1 MIKLKIKNWMN
12 KNVKT
17 AKKTDTILDAT
28 KEMKDNFVSDLVV
41 VDNESPIGMITERD
55 IVYKVVAM
63 EKSSVE
69 TKVED
74 VMTKTLITAN
84 INDSVTEVSRRMG
97 LAKIKQIPIVD
108 GNNSLVGIVTSTD
121 LIRVVSHFQKNMDAI
136 IGK

>member
-1 MIKLKIKNWMN
+1 MKIKNWMN

-17 AKKTDTILDAT
+17 SKKEDTILQAT
-28 KEMKDNFVSDLVV
+28 REMKNNFVSDLVV
-41 VDNESPIGMITERD
+41 IDNGSPIGMITERD

-63 EKSSVE
+63 EKTPSE

-84 INDSVTEVSRRMG
+84 LNDSVTEVSRRMG
-97 LAKIKQIPIVD
+97 LAKIKQIPVVD

-121 LIRVVSHFQKNMDAI
+121 LIRVVSHFQKNMEAI

>member
-1 MIKLKIKNWMN
+1 MKIKNWMN

-41 VDNESPIGMITERD
+41 VDNDSPIGMITERD

-97 LAKIKQIPIVD
+97 LAKIKQIPIID

>member
-1 MIKLKIKNWMN
+1 LKIKNWMN

-41 VDNESPIGMITERD
+41 VDNGSPIGMITERD